1 MIRIAVCDDDLNVI
15 KEISQFLQEY
25 EKNNSISFEIL
36 GFSDG
41 DELLSSAQKFDLI
54 FLDIEMKRINGF
66 EAADNIREFDM
77 NVPIVYITS
86 HSGFFERAFKVHAF
100 EYITKPIEQE
110 RLLRV
115 MNDFFAAQHD
125 SSEAEMQ
132 ICTNNGFISVKLNS
146 IYCFTAESKKNI
158 YLHTKDGL
166 FIIHENLRDIYENL
180 DKTQFY
186 MPKNNCIINLRNV
199 QNFRNDYVIVMK
211 NNMLLPLAQKKKDE
225 FQKKLSSVFMGNLKG
240 KKK

>member
-1 MIRIAVCDDDLNVI
+1 MIRIAVCDDDLSVVN
-15 KEISQFLQEY
+15 EINQFLHEY
-25 EKNNSISFEIL
+25 ERDNSVTFEIF
-36 GFSDG
+36 GFCDG
-41 DELLSSAQKFDLI
+41 DELLASNQKFDLI
-54 FLDIEMKRINGF
+54 FLDIEMERVNGF

-100 EYITKPIEQE
+100 EYITKPIEQA
-110 RLLRV
+110 RLLGV

-132 ICTNNGFISVKLNS
+132 ICTDNGFISVKINS
-146 IYCFTAESKKNI
+146 IYCFTAESKRNI
-158 YLHTKDGL
+158 YLHTKEGI

-180 DKTQFY
+180 DKTLFY
-186 MPKNNCIINLRNV
+186 MPKKNCIINLRNV

-211 NNMLLPLAQKKKDE
+211 NDMLLPLAQKKKDE

-240 KKK
+240 KRK